1 MSLEDNETEFES
13 EFENEPSEE
22 PEVVEGGVK
31 VYDGPYSTHNT
42 GEDVK
47 VPLYDAAKGKSPRTG
62 GPYLDEIAAEEAEVR
77 RAKVEG
83 REPDLDNP
91 PATVGTVLV
100 PKHQLRETD
109 VDKSHYSDA
118 VSVTNEPVDSYIV
131 PAEKSEPDPSQ
142 VNWDHDQQK
151 VDALK
156 AEKEYAELKGSS
168 E

>member
-1 MSLEDNETEFES
+1 MPEVENEFELLDESQQNGETE
-13 EFENEPSEE
+13 
-22 PEVVEGGVK
+22 PETVEGGPK
-31 VYDGPYSTHNT
+31 VYDGPYTTEAN
-42 GEDVK
+42 EQDVK

-62 GPYLDEIAAEEAEVR
+62 GPYLDEIQAEEAEIR
-77 RAKVEG
+77 RAKIEK
-83 REPDLDNP
+83 REPDLNNP

-100 PKHQLRETD
+100 PKHHLTETD

-131 PAEKSEPDPSQ
+131 PAQHTEPDPSQ
-142 VNWDHDQQK
+142 VSWDHDQQK

-156 AEKEYAELKGSS
+156 AEQEYANLTGKS